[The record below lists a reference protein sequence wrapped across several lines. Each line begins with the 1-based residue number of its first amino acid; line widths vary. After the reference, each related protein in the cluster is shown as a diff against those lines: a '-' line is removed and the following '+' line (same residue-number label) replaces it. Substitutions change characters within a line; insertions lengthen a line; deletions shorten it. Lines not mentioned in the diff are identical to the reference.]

1 MMDLLTSHEAD
12 VLLWAAAGLVAAW
25 VLLPMLLGLLGFTH
39 SWSECTDNPTLAEP
53 PPDDSDY
60 AAVYEK
66 LTALGLAPSGTRGEF
81 VRFLGHHWLKSF
93 QVRMF
98 GAPDGR
104 LFASVYRFFD
114 DDPYRVCFSTGF
126 TDGSLVQ
133 SGNSLEIL
141 KIQEEG
147 YLRWGFATTDLA
159 ELLALHRELAD
170 QHAAA
175 EGRSVASNDLAS
187 IDQIITLHCGRALRK
202 SAPGTAAASL
212 QLAMM
217 FLGIIPLT
225 LGSSLGFGSRL
236 VPVGLLAGGLWH
248 AFAIRSLF
256 RLSSRQMR
264 FQEMAASNQSDAA

>member
-1 MMDLLTSHEAD
+1 MDLLTSHEAY
-12 VLLWAAAGLVAAW
+12 VLLWTAAGLAAAW
-25 VLLPMLLGLLGFTH
+25 VLLPMLLALLGFTH
-39 SWSECTDNPTLAEP
+39 SWSECNDNPALAEP
-53 PPDDSDY
+53 PPEDSDY

-66 LTALGLAPSGTRGEF
+66 LTALGLAPIGTRGEF

-98 GAPDGR
+98 AAPDGR
-104 LFASVYRFFD
+104 VFASVYRFFD

-175 EGRSVASNDLAS
+175 EGRAMARNDLAS
-187 IDQIITLHCGRALRK
+187 IDQIITLHCGRTLRK
-202 SAPGTAAASL
+202 SARGTAVASL
-212 QLAMM
+212 QLAMT

-225 LGSSLGFGSRL
+225 LGSSLGFSSRL